1 MKIYI
6 NHLNLDAVPELLKSL
21 NNNYINSETYIKIYS
36 TDGIYEINNSSSK
49 KLIPQDSDIEILE
62 NYHEN
67 FTLLVDQSYYGVEE
81 VFQINNDH
89 ISRKMKRC
97 FFELNKNSKIKL
109 VIEGEIL
116 DDKHFF
122 KRISTDYGIAPND
135 IYFELPEK
143 TNINDALVKNE
154 LNVFLSCLN

>member
-6 NHLNLDAVPELLKSL
+6 NHLNLDALPELLKSL

-36 TDGIYEINNSSSK
+36 IDGIYEINNSSSK

-62 NYHEN
+62 NYHDN
-67 FTLLVDQSYYGVEE
+67 FTLLLDPSYYVMEE
-81 VFQINNDH
+81 VFQINNEH

-97 FFELNKNSKIKL
+97 FFEFNKKSKIKL

-116 DDKHFF
+116 DDKHFY
-122 KRISTDYGIAPND
+122 KRISNEYGIAPND
-135 IYFELPEK
+135 IYFELPEE

>member
-6 NHLNLDAVPELLKSL
+6 NHLNLDALPELLKSL
-21 NNNYINSETYIKIYS
+21 NNNYINSETYIQIYS
-36 TDGIYEINNSSSK
+36 SDGIYEINNSLSK
-49 KLIPQDSDIEILE
+49 KLIPIDSDIKILE

-67 FTLLVDQSYYGVEE
+67 FTLIVDESYYGMEE

-89 ISRKMKRC
+89 ISRKMKKC

-109 VIEGEIL
+109 VIEGEVL
-116 DDKHFF
+116 DDKHFY
-122 KRISTDYGIAPND
+122 KRISNEYGIAPND

-143 TNINDALVKNE
+143 TNITDALVKNE
-154 LNVFLSCLN
+154 LIVFLSCLN

>member
-6 NHLNLDAVPELLKSL
+6 NHLNLDALPELLKTL
-21 NNNYINSETYIKIYS
+21 NNNYINSETYIQIYS
-36 TDGIYEINNSSSK
+36 NDGIYEINNTCSK
-49 KLIPQDSDIEILE
+49 KLMPIDNDIQILE

-67 FTLLVDQSYYGVEE
+67 FTLLVDPSCYGVEE

-97 FFELNKNSKIKL
+97 FFEFNKNSKIKL
-109 VIEGEIL
+109 VIEGEVL
-116 DDKHFF
+116 DDKHFY
-122 KRISTDYGIAPND
+122 KRISNEYGIAPND

-143 TNINDALVKNE
+143 TNITDALVKKE
-154 LNVFLSCLN
+154 LIVFLSCLN

>member
-6 NHLNLDAVPELLKSL
+6 NHLNLDALPEVLKSL
-21 NNNYINSETYIKIYS
+21 NNNYINSETYIQIYS
-36 TDGIYEINNSSSK
+36 SDGIYEINNSIAK
-49 KLIPQDSDIEILE
+49 KLIPIDNNIEILE

-81 VFQINNDH
+81 VFQINNEH

-109 VIEGEIL
+109 VIEGEVL
-116 DDKHFF
+116 DDKHFY
-122 KRISTDYGIAPND
+122 KRISNEYGIAPND

-143 TNINDALVKNE
+143 TNITDALVKNE
-154 LNVFLSCLN
+154 LIVFLSCLN

>member
-6 NHLNLDAVPELLKSL
+6 NHLNLDALHEILKTL
-21 NNNYINSETYIKIYS
+21 NNNYINSETYVQIYS
-36 TDGIYEINNSSSK
+36 SDGIYEINNVSSK
-49 KLIPQDSDIEILE
+49 KLTPVDSDIQILE

-67 FTLLVDQSYYGVEE
+67 FTLLVDPSYYSVEE

-109 VIEGEIL
+109 VIEGEVL
-116 DDKHFF
+116 DDKHFY
-122 KRISTDYGIAPND
+122 KRISNEYGIAPND
-135 IYFELPEK
+135 IFFELPEK
-143 TNINDALVKNE
+143 TNINDALVKKE
-154 LNVFLSCLN
+154 LIVFLSCLN

>member
-1 MKIYI
+1 MKIFI
-6 NHLNLDAVPELLKSL
+6 NHLNLDALPELLKTL
-21 NNNYINSETYIKIYS
+21 NDNYVNSETYIQIYS
-36 TDGIYEINNSSSK
+36 SDGIYEINNSSSK
-49 KLIPQDSDIEILE
+49 KLIPIDNDIQILE

-67 FTLLVDQSYYGVEE
+67 FTLLVDPSYYSMEE

-97 FFELNKNSKIKL
+97 FFEFNKNSKIKL
-109 VIEGEIL
+109 VIEGEVL
-116 DDKHFF
+116 DDKHFY
-122 KRISTDYGIAPND
+122 KRISSEYGIAPND

-154 LNVFLSCLN
+154 LIVFLSCLN

>member
-6 NHLNLDAVPELLKSL
+6 NHLNLDALPELLKTL
-21 NNNYINSETYIKIYS
+21 NNNYINSETYIQIYS
-36 TDGIYEINNSSSK
+36 SDGIYEINNTSSK
-49 KLIPQDSDIEILE
+49 KLIPVDNDIQILE

-67 FTLLVDQSYYGVEE
+67 FTLLVDPSYYSMEE

-97 FFELNKNSKIKL
+97 FFEFNKNSKIKL
-109 VIEGEIL
+109 VIEGEVL
-116 DDKHFF
+116 DDKHFY
-122 KRISTDYGIAPND
+122 KRISNEYGIAPND

-143 TNINDALVKNE
+143 TNITDALVKKE
-154 LNVFLSCLN
+154 LIVFLSCLN

>member
-6 NHLNLDAVPELLKSL
+6 NHLNLDALPELLKSL
-21 NNNYINSETYIKIYS
+21 NNNYINSETYIQIYS
-36 TDGIYEINNSSSK
+36 SDGIYEINNSSSK
-49 KLIPQDSDIEILE
+49 KLIPHDDDIQILK
-62 NYHEN
+62 NYYET
-67 FTLLVDQSYYGVEE
+67 FTLLVDPSYYTVEE

-109 VIEGEIL
+109 VIEGEVL
-116 DDKHFF
+116 DDKHFY
-122 KRISTDYGIAPND
+122 KRISNEYGIAPND

-154 LNVFLSCLN
+154 LIVFLSCLN

>member
-6 NHLNLDAVPELLKSL
+6 NHLNLDALPEVLKSL
-21 NNNYINSETYIKIYS
+21 TNNYINSETYIQIYS
-36 TDGIYEINNSSSK
+36 SDGIYEINNMSSK
-49 KLIPQDSDIEILE
+49 KLTPIDNDIQILE

-67 FTLLVDQSYYGVEE
+67 YTLLVDPSYYSVEE
-81 VFQINNDH
+81 VFQINNEH

-109 VIEGEIL
+109 VIEGEVL
-116 DDKHFF
+116 DDKHFY
-122 KRISTDYGIAPND
+122 KRISNEYGIAPND

-143 TNINDALVKNE
+143 TNITDALVKNE
-154 LNVFLSCLN
+154 LIVFLSCLN

>member
-6 NHLNLDAVPELLKSL
+6 NHLNLDVLPELLKSL
-21 NNNYINSETYIKIYS
+21 NNNYINSETYIQIYS
-36 TDGIYEINNSSSK
+36 SDGIYETNNSSSK
-49 KLIPQDSDIEILE
+49 KLIPIDSDIQILE

-67 FTLLVDQSYYGVEE
+67 FTLLVDTSYYGVED

-89 ISRKMKRC
+89 VSRKMKRC

-109 VIEGEIL
+109 VIEGEVL
-116 DDKHFF
+116 DDKHFY
-122 KRISTDYGIAPND
+122 KRVSNEYDISPND
-135 IYFELPEK
+135 IYFELPEN

-154 LNVFLSCLN
+154 LIEFLSCLN

>member
-6 NHLNLDAVPELLKSL
+6 NHLNLDALPELLKTL
-21 NNNYINSETYIKIYS
+21 TNNYITSETYIQIYS
-36 TDGIYEINNSSSK
+36 SDGIYEINNSSSK
-49 KLIPQDSDIEILE
+49 KLISQDNDIQILE
-62 NYHEN
+62 NYHET
-67 FTLLVDQSYYGVEE
+67 FTLLVDPSYYSVEE

-89 ISRKMKRC
+89 ISRKMKKC

-109 VIEGEIL
+109 VIEGEVL
-116 DDKHFF
+116 DDKHFY
-122 KRISTDYGIAPND
+122 KRISNEYGIAPND

-154 LNVFLSCLN
+154 LIVFLSRLN